1 MQTSGWNSMAY
12 GMTLGNAKMP
22 AEPTAEKSSMPKG
35 ADTMMP
41 AIMPKKTLPSLR
53 VPLAKLLRP
62 KTTANVTSA
71 THHACGVPQ
80 SAVPSPPAMYL
91 MAVG

>member
-1 MQTSGWNSMAY
+1 MAW
-12 GMTLGNAKMP
+12 GMTLGSAKTP

-35 ADTMMP
+35 ADTTMP
-41 AIMPKKTLPSLR
+41 AIMPKKTLPSLS
-53 VPLAKLLRP
+53 VPFAKLLRP
-62 KTTANVTSA
+62 KTTAKVTSA

-80 SAVPSPPAMYL
+80 RSLPSPPAMYS

>member
-1 MQTSGWNSMAY
+1 MI
-12 GMTLGNAKMP
+12 LGNAKTP
-22 AEPTAEKSSMPKG
+22 AWPTAEKSSMPKG

-41 AIMPKKTLPSLR
+41 TIMPKNTLPSLS

-62 KTTANVTSA
+62 KTTAKVMSA
-71 THHACGVPQ
+71 TSQACGVPQ
-80 SAVPSPPAMYL
+80 SSVPSPPAMYL